1 MGRRNDL
8 DICADILQVARD
20 GAKKTHLVYRAN
32 LNFTIVKKYI
42 RRLRENGLLESI
54 NGRFFT
60 TEKGFEFLEQY
71 RGFMVPLSGRGLGDG
86 S

>member
-1 MGRRNDL
+1 MRRNDI
-8 DICADILQVARD
+8 DICADILRVARN

-42 RRLRENGLLESI
+42 RRLTENGMLESQ

-60 TEKGFEFLEQY
+60 TDKGVEFLEQY
-71 RGFMVPLSGRGLGDG
+71 KDFVTPMTGKGLVG
-86 S
+86 